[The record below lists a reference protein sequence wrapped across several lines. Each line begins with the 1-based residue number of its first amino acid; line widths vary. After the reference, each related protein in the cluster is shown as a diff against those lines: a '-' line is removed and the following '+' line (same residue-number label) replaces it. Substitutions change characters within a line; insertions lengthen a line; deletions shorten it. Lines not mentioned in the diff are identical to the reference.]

1 MCECPSSKNCSFKHY
16 PLRAVGQS
24 GALQVVLAGKLRTTE
39 ASTSIVRE
47 AGHEI
52 VDCMSMEPLVGDT

>member
-1 MCECPSSKNCSFKHY
+1 MK
-16 PLRAVGQS
+16 AVGQS
-24 GALQVVLAGKLRTTE
+24 GTLQVVLAGKLRTTE

-52 VDCMSMEPLVGDT
+52 VDCMPMEQLVGDT